1 LTSPASES
9 RDRAVCAAHAAAS
22 KSGSDISVLDV
33 ESIIA
38 IIDCFVLVS
47 ATNTRMVRTIV
58 DEVEQVLAA
67 HDGSRPR
74 AVEGL
79 HDATWVLMDYG
90 DLLVHVFLEETR
102 AYYDLDR
109 LWADAVRV
117 PFEERT
123 VATAP

>member
-1 LTSPASES
+1 LTSPAHES
-9 RDRAVCAAHAAAS
+9 HARALLAARAAAS
-22 KSGSDISVLDV
+22 KSGSDIAVFDV
-33 ESIIA
+33 EAILH

-58 DEVEQVLAA
+58 DEVESVLAA

-79 HDATWVLMDYG
+79 NDATWVLMDYG
-90 DLLVHVFLEETR
+90 DILVHVFLAETR

-109 LWADAVRV
+109 LWADAGRI
-117 PFEERT
+117 PFEDRS
-123 VATAP
+123 VAAAP

>member
-1 LTSPASES
+1 MTSPAPES
-9 RDRAVCAAHAAAS
+9 HDRALLAARAAAS
-22 KSGSDISVLDV
+22 KSGSDINVLDV
-33 ESIIA
+33 EAILH

-58 DEVEQVLAA
+58 DDVERVLAA

-79 HDATWVLMDYG
+79 DDATWVLMDYG
-90 DLLVHVFLEETR
+90 DILVHVFLGDTR

-109 LWADAVRV
+109 LWADAQPI
-117 PFEERT
+117 PFEDHSI
-123 VATAP
+123 AAAP